1 MIKMTDNIRKLSK
14 KIILSFIALCIF
26 YYLFM
31 VIGYLVPDSIIA
43 DNWVESV
50 TVINEL
56 EDTRWEVLT
65 GFENTRLD
73 TFTDNLIFQKLRNL
87 DDLSPLQAGMWNS
100 GYTRY
105 WMGTVPI
112 IRLALV
118 FMSYSTIRYLN
129 IFIIFSLFTIA
140 AIFINKSLGLM
151 HTLTFLLSL
160 ILIQFWIFP
169 LSLQYTP
176 VYVILMLTIIFIL
189 YLHQKNKI
197 NLSNMI
203 LLFFIVGS
211 LTNFFDLLTAPLL
224 TFGMPFIIYY
234 ILLNFDTI
242 KSFNTNLINFVLTGI
257 SWLVGYSLTWIAN
270 WGISTLVLNENVFA
284 NALNQMNVR
293 TGGGELQ
300 TFQEILMNLFNI
312 LLPRPMRFMLLII
325 FIVLIVQL
333 IKNHQS
339 ARNIINLSPIFL
351 TIILPILWVMFMRN
365 HSQHHD
371 YFVYRILTITIY
383 GTLSW
388 LLLSIKNIKP
398 RM

>member
-1 MIKMTDNIRKLSK
+1 MTDNIRKLSK

-257 SWLVGYSLTWIAN
+257 SWLVGYSLTWIVN